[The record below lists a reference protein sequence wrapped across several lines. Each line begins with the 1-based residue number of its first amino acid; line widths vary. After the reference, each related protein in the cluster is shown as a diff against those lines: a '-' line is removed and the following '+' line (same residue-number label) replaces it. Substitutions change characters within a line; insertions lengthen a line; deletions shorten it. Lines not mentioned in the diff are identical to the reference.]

1 MFPQAA
7 TSTDDDCLTTTRPFK
22 LQQSS
27 HLQNLV
33 NSSPVFLRTAMS
45 AHPYTNV
52 LFFLFLVSLSVFF
65 LEGRFS
71 SPLSARFFSCSLC
84 FRPCLL
90 VYHLDLPLVLFPYS
104 PSVPVLRLTFS
115 PSPSLFFFIMHGWPR
130 WKRLRHS
137 LL

>member
-7 TSTDDDCLTTTRPFK
+7 TSTDDDCLTATRPFK

-45 AHPYTNV
+45 TYLHTNV
-52 LFFLFLVSLSVFF
+52 LFSFF
-65 LEGRFS
+65 LSPCLFFWRGGFS

-115 PSPSLFFFIMHGWPR
+115 PSPSLLFFIMHGWPR